1 MILLGTMC
9 FKSNNQITKAL
20 TITQLTKHHYKQLIP
35 TSEVFHVAIAIIL
48 ANVVVKLSPVQKSC
62 KLSKNV
68 FVSDCKVTKSSP
80 FHFKSLLNRLY
91 FNYFKERLVYF
102 NGTLVLVYNSGL

>member
-1 MILLGTMC
+1 MIFLGTMWV
-9 FKSNNQITKAL
+9 KSNNKITKTL

-48 ANVVVKLSPVQKSC
+48 ANVVVKLSPVQKSG

-68 FVSDCKVTKSSP
+68 FVLEHSSQLYLTAKLQNQVRFISKACLIDCISTISKSDQS
-80 FHFKSLLNRLY
+80 
-91 FNYFKERLVYF
+91 
-102 NGTLVLVYNSGL
+102 TLTGH

>member
-9 FKSNNQITKAL
+9 FKSNNQITKTL

-62 KLSKNV
+62 KLSKTYLSWNIAV
-68 FVSDCKVTKSSP
+68 NCI
-80 FHFKSLLNRLY
+80 
-91 FNYFKERLVYF
+91 
-102 NGTLVLVYNSGL
+102 